1 MSLAEQINLPEVA
14 PSIPR
19 RGNRLSRFIGR
30 FSMAASG
37 WSYEGN
43 FPDEPKFIIAVVP
56 HTSNIDFPVGL
67 NVLLS
72 MGLRLEFM
80 GKKSLF
86 WEPQG
91 TILRWLG
98 GVSIDRD
105 AAGGTVGSA
114 IEQFNQRDKFVLVIT
129 PEGTRGKVDT
139 WKTGFYRIADGAGI
153 PIVPAGFDYS
163 TKTIKIGPPLLPS
176 GDMEA
181 DFAKLRE
188 FYADIVARY
197 PDKAQGI
204 RP

>member
-1 MSLAEQINLPEVA
+1 MSLAERINMPEVA

-19 RGNRLSRFIGR
+19 RGSRLSRFIGR

-43 FPDEPKFIIAVVP
+43 FPDEPKFIIAIVP
-56 HTSNIDFPVGL
+56 HTSNIDFPVGV
-67 NVLLS
+67 NVILS

-91 TILRWLG
+91 TILRWFG
-98 GVSIDRD
+98 GVPVDRN
-105 AAGGTVGSA
+105 APGGSVGSA
-114 IEQFNQRDKFVLVIT
+114 IEQFNNRDKFVLVIT
-129 PEGTRGKVDT
+129 PEGTRGRVDK
-139 WKTGFYRIADGAGI
+139 WKTGFYRIAHGASI
-153 PIVPAGFDYS
+153 PIVPAGFDYG
-163 TKTIKIGPPLLPS
+163 TKTIKIGRPLWTS

-188 FYADIVARY
+188 FYADIQARY
-197 PDKAQGI
+197 PENA
-204 RP
+204 